1 MRIRIRR
8 LCVPFRWCILRGRG
22 RTPPLRQPGQIV
34 RIRIGAHQ
42 FATLCCTILSSR
54 LRRATSLYTRE
65 ALVRCKRRTSQ
76 NVQPF
81 PHQSALPTASP
92 QGEAFGF
99 CKPAGA
105 HRTLAS
111 PFGGGVRAKRR
122 TERVSQQRSHRPSQS
137 ASLTALPKGEPRNFC
152 KPSLPQKGGGRPT
165 SSLFP
170 ITSRACGRA
179 GRSSYG
185 LQTRL

>member
-1 MRIRIRR
+1 MCQQFCTTNGDHATRP
-8 LCVPFRWCILRGRG
+8 VPHWYALICNVL
-22 RTPPLRQPGQIV
+22 PPGGVEPLPYGNW
-34 RIRIGAHQ
+34 G
-42 FATLCCTILSSR
+42 TL
-54 LRRATSLYTRE
+54 YGF
-65 ALVRCKRRTSQ
+65 ALVRSDLQVRTAQSFRHGFAVPPPFTQ
-76 NVQPF
+76 GRLWCDANVEHLKTYSPS

-152 KPSLPQKGGGRPT
+152 KSALPQKRSGR
-165 SSLFP
+165 
-170 ITSRACGRA
+170 
-179 GRSSYG
+179 
-185 LQTRL
+185 QK